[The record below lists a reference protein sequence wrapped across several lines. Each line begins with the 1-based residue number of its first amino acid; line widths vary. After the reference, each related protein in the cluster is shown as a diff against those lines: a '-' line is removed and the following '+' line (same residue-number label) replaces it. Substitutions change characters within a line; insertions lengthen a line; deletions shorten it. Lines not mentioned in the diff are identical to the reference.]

1 LQGIRNVIEKLE
13 TFGLEEAEAAIWE
26 YTDKN
31 NLKRVQV
38 MQPLRVA
45 LTGQSFGPGLFE
57 IIVLLG
63 QEKVLERLDLAIEW
77 MQNN

>member
-1 LQGIRNVIEKLE
+1 MFG
-13 TFGLEEAEAAIWE
+13 FGLEEAEAAIWD
-26 YTDKN
+26 YTDKHN
-31 NLKRVQV
+31 VKRVQA

-63 QEKVLERLDLAIEW
+63 KEKTLSRLGRAINY
-77 MQNN
+77 MKAGI